1 MASPTA
7 IQTSKLLRNSR
18 RVASPSQAQ
27 VDAMA
32 ASIKDLGMIVK
43 PLEVRR
49 VGDSYEIIDG
59 EVRWLAAKQLSID
72 IVPIQVIQQDDHTS
86 SVAALILNTD
96 RESIAPDE
104 VITSLER
111 LVTEF
116 CEDGAEIVLER
127 LPELREAAATNADF
141 QDRVSSLLASCK
153 IDSLS

>member
-7 IQTSKLLRNSR
+7 IQTSKLLRNNR
-18 RVASPSQAQ
+18 RLAPPSQAQ

-32 ASIKDLGMIVK
+32 ESIKDLGMIVK

-49 VGDSYEIIDG
+49 VGDCYEIIDG
-59 EVRWLAAKQLSID
+59 EVRWLAAKQLNID
-72 IVPIQVIQQDDHTS
+72 IVPIQVIQLDDHAS
-86 SVAALILNTD
+86 SAAALILNTD

-111 LVTEF
+111 LVSEF
-116 CEDGAEIVLER
+116 GEDAAEIVLER
-127 LPELREAAATNADF
+127 LPELREAAATNAEF

>member
-1 MASPTA
+1 MSSPTS
-7 IQTSKLLRNSR
+7 IQTSKLLHNSR
-18 RVASPSQAQ
+18 RLAPPSQAQ

-32 ASIKDLGMIVK
+32 ESIKDLGMIVK

-72 IVPIQVIQQDDHTS
+72 IVPIQVIQLDDHECS
-86 SVAALILNTD
+86 AAALILNTD
-96 RESIAPDE
+96 RESIEPDE

-111 LVTEF
+111 LVAEF
-116 CEDGAEIVLER
+116 GEDAAEIVLDR
-127 LPELREAAATNADF
+127 LPDLREAAATNVEF
-141 QDRVSSLLASCK
+141 QDRVSSLLAICK